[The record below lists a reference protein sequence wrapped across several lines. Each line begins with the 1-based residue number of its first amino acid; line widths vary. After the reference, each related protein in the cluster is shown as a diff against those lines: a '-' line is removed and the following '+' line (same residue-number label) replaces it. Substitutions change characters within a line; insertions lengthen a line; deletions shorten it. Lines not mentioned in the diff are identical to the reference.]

1 MKKRIAK
8 LTALLFSAALLA
20 LPGTAFSFR
29 RPAPPVASV
38 CSATSNVNYAS
49 PIPEDVF
56 EEGIH

>member
-29 RPAPPVASV
+29 RPAPPAASV
-38 CSATSNVNYAS
+38 CSATSNTNYGC
-49 PIPEDVF
+49 PIPEDVT
-56 EEGIH
+56 EDATH

>member
-8 LTALLFSAALLA
+8 ITALLFSAALLA
-20 LPGTAFSFR
+20 LPGSAFSFR
-29 RPAPPVASV
+29 QPAPAASV
-38 CSATSNVNYAS
+38 CNANGSFYYDC

>member
-29 RPAPPVASV
+29 RPAPPAASV
-38 CSATSNVNYAS
+38 CSTTSNINFAS
-49 PIPEDVF
+49 PIPEDA
-56 EEGIH
+56 EEDGAH